1 MSDPRRVM
9 MQLTA
14 PTARL
19 PRKSQPSRP
28 VFTAP
33 GTDEQLSTAV
43 AVYPQIDMS
52 GSSTVSIANH
62 DRTRLVIV
70 PQLKIVRDTGAPWL
84 DLPLSE
90 SAGPRS

>member
-9 MQLTA
+9 KQLTA
-14 PTARL
+14 LTARL

-43 AVYPQIDMS
+43 AVYPRHRK
-52 GSSTVSIANH
+52 TFCVS
-62 DRTRLVIV
+62 
-70 PQLKIVRDTGAPWL
+70 VRDVRTSSWCACRAWYP
-84 DLPLSE
+84 
-90 SAGPRS
+90 